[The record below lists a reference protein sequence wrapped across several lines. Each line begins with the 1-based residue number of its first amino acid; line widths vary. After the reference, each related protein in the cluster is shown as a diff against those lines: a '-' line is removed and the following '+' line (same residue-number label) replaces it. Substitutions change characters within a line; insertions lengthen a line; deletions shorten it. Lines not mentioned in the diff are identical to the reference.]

1 MSMIALVVLSVL
13 AISIVCLLG
22 YAATRPDTFR
32 VARNISI
39 NAPPQKV
46 FPYINDLHRQLTWI
60 PFDRDPAAKR
70 SFSTN
75 TQGKGAS
82 YAWDGNKDVGA
93 GRIEIVDTAE
103 PSKVTMKLDMTK
115 PMKAHNLVEFSLD
128 PGEHTGTTKVTWAM
142 HGPASS
148 LGKLVSMFIDCEK
161 MCGNDF
167 EKGLAKLK
175 ALAEEN
181 SAAASQAAQ

>member
-1 MSMIALVVLSVL
+1 MLMIALVVLSVL
-13 AISIVCLLG
+13 AILIVCLFG
-22 YAATRPDTFR
+22 YAATRPGTFR

-39 NAPPQKV
+39 DAPPQKV
-46 FPYINDLHRQLTWI
+46 FPYINNLHRQLTWI

-70 SFSTN
+70 SFSSN
-75 TQGKGAS
+75 IEGKGAS

-93 GRIEIVDTAE
+93 GRIEIVDTTE
-103 PSKVTMKLDMTK
+103 PSKVTMKLDMIK

-128 PGEHTGTTKVTWAM
+128 PGERRGTTKVTWAM
-142 HGPASS
+142 HGPASF
-148 LGKLVSMFIDCEK
+148 LGKLVSVFIDCEK

-175 ALAEEN
+175 ALAEE
-181 SAAASQAAQ
+181 SPSAASQVAR